1 MILKRKKKHLAHD
14 GPVFF
19 LYSSLIETRTMLFG
33 EAWWQADYSLS
44 PASDVAGCMHDSFA
58 HLVSSTFDTP
68 WALAL
73 YVTLLPVILL

>member
-19 LYSSLIETRTMLFG
+19 LYSSLIETRTMLFR

-44 PASDVAGCMHDSFA
+44 PASDVAGCMHDSSPIWLA
-58 HLVSSTFDTP
+58 
-68 WALAL
+68 ALL
-73 YVTLLPVILL
+73 IPLGHWPCM